1 MKTAEIQKMT
11 TSERLEAME
20 SLWDSLIHDNSDMK
34 SPDWHS
40 QVLKDRE
47 LKIKQGKS
55 EFIVTGKQIGRAHV

>member
-55 EFIVTGKQIGRAHV
+55 EFITLNELKKTKS